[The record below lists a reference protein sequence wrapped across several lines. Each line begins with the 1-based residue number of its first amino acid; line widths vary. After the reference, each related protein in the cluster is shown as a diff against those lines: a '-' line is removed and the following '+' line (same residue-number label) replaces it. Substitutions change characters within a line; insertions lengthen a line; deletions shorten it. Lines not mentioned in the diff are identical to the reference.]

1 MGTRHGFGFRAQN
14 ESIEM
19 SMDITPLW
27 ENACGHLK
35 EILNPDIFS
44 RWIAVITPLEIKND
58 TLVLSVENDFYQ
70 TWLEDNYLPLIV
82 NALRLSDAPES
93 LHVKFTV
100 RQLERSL
107 PGEDA
112 PEPAASGDKKKP
124 PRKIKGITITS
135 LNERLTFEEFVVGPP
150 NSFAHAAA
158 IAVAQGPGKTYNPLY
173 IYGQSGLGK
182 THLLQAVGHRVTQT
196 VNGARVAYITTE
208 TLLNEYLN
216 SLTNKTTKEFR
227 DRYRNVDVL
236 LVDDIHFL
244 GGKES
249 LQGEFFHTFNALF
262 DARKQIIMTSDRPAR
277 EIPGLEERLVTR
289 FQWGLVTELEKPD
302 FETRLAILRYK
313 QQSAKIKL
321 REDILTFIAENVQS
335 NVRAL
340 EGGLMKAQYYSALHP
355 NTQITVDMLREILK
369 DFLDK
374 EQLKDLTIDE
384 IQRIVAE
391 FYDIRMTDMSSNQRP
406 ISIALPRQIAMFL
419 ARKLTHASLQDI
431 ADAFGKTHATVVH
444 GSKSI
449 QNRIDTDEKMR
460 GDIRKIT
467 RRLGRDPITY
477 QL

>member
-1 MGTRHGFGFRAQN
+1 
-14 ESIEM
+14 
-19 SMDITPLW
+19 MDTTALW

-58 TLVLSVENDFYQ
+58 TLILSVENDFYQ

-93 LHVKFTV
+93 LNVKFTV
-100 RQLERSL
+100 RQQER
-107 PGEDA
+107 PQPAEDA
-112 PEPAASGDKKKP
+112 PEPAAQGGDKKKP
-124 PRKIKGITITS
+124 ARKVKGITITP

-158 IAVAQGPGKTYNPLY
+158 IAVAQAPGKAYNPLY

-182 THLLQAVGHRVTQT
+182 THLLQAVGNRVMQT
-196 VNGARVAYITTE
+196 IGGARVAYVTTE
-208 TLLNEYLN
+208 TLLNEYVDSIRAQRTL
-216 SLTNKTTKEFR
+216 EFR
-227 DRYRNVDVL
+227 QRYRNVDVL

-244 GGKES
+244 GGKDS
-249 LQGEFFHTFNALF
+249 LQEEFFHTFNALF
-262 DARKQIIMTSDRPAR
+262 DTRKQIIMTSDRPAR

-289 FQWGLVTELEKPD
+289 FQWGMVTELEKPD

-313 QQSAKIKL
+313 QQSTKGRL
-321 REDILTFIAENVQS
+321 REDVLMFIAENVQS

-340 EGGLMKAQYYSALHP
+340 EGGMMKALYYSALHP
-355 NTQITVDMLREILK
+355 NAQITVDMLREILK

-384 IQRIVAE
+384 IQRVVAE

-467 RRLGRDPITY
+467 RRLGRDPVAH